1 MNKDV
6 KGPVIMSNRRV
17 ADYAFLHLCN
27 TAEEVGEIKDDIQ
40 ELIMHP
46 SRNLKS
52 EQNEQRLEHCR
63 KLAREMLEYVS
74 QGLRDLRELENA
86 NSVKK

>member
-1 MNKDV
+1 
-6 KGPVIMSNRRV
+6 MSKKRI

-46 SRNLKS
+46 SRNPKS
-52 EQNEQRLEHCR
+52 EQNEQRLEFCR
-63 KLAREMLEYVS
+63 KLAREKLEYVS
-74 QGLRDLRELENA
+74 QGLRDLREFENA
-86 NSVKK
+86 NGV